1 MAHRNVGYFF
11 MCYLRFLRLERKE
24 VKKQRSWSENEA
36 KLERKY
42 AYMRKIGKF

>member
-11 MCYLRFLRLERKE
+11 MCYLRFYEYSEIGAK
-24 VKKQRSWSENEA
+24 RSEKAA